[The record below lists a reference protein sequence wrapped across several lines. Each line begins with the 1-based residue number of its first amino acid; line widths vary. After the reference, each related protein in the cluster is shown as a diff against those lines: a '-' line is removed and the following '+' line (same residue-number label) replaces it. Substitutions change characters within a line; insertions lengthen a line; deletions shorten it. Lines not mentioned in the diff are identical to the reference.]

1 VSPVTSIVHWVNCSF
16 LGNHDKITIKGN
28 SAATGLKIF
37 AFLGLFGS
45 KIALSPVTKAKIVH
59 SQARVTRHLNLWS
72 KRYSRLAHHQKCP
85 KQARHRHFAKADQDG
100 SIARDSLSASCKVA
114 SRP

>member
-1 VSPVTSIVHWVNCSF
+1 MKRLTVAFRPKVHGVSPVTSIVHWVSCSF

-28 SAATGLKIF
+28 TTVAGLKIF

-45 KIALSPVTKAKIVH
+45 KIAPSPVTETKIVH

-72 KRYSRLAHHQKCP
+72 KSYSTLL
-85 KQARHRHFAKADQDG
+85 FFFFV
-100 SIARDSLSASCKVA
+100 L
-114 SRP
+114 